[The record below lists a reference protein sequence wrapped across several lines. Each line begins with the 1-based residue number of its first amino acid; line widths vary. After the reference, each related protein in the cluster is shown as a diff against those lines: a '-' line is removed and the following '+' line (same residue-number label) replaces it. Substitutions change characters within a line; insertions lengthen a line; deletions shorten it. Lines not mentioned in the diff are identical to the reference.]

1 MLLEV
6 MQEIE
11 MADPVGGK
19 WSVVS
24 KKGRVWCDAS
34 SLAVGCALEVDDGI
48 VEYGAWLRKA
58 DDGAHINMAELD
70 SVLKGLNLAT
80 KWGLKEVEIVTDSAT
95 VHGWLRSAF
104 FDSHRILSHGMN
116 EMLIKRRLSVAKEL
130 CSEYGMQMNKADR
143 LTRVNK
149 KWLNGSRSQEEV
161 GTCCTGVREEIE
173 GSVQEIHSRHHL
185 GIERTFFLG
194 KKKHPEVSRT
204 VVKKVVS
211 SCSRCGSIDPAP
223 VTWDRGVL
231 AIDVNWSRVAADVAH
246 YNGICYLS
254 LVDCGPSRF
263 MIWRRLRAEDA
274 NSIVAELEQLFW
286 ERGPPK
292 ELLMDNE
299 AAFRSDSVQR
309 LLKKWQV
316 DPVFRC
322 AYRPESNGIVERS
335 HRTIKRMAARSNAYI
350 LDMIFWYNVTP
361 KNGTDRDVY
370 VSVETSR
377 FGGGS

>member
-6 MQEIE
+6 MQKIE

-34 SLAVGCALEVDDGI
+34 SVAVGCALEVEDGI
-48 VEYGAWLRKA
+48 EEDGAWLRKS
-58 DDGAHINMAELD
+58 DDGDGAHINMAELD

-80 KWGLKEVEIVTDSAT
+80 KWGLIEVEIVADTAT

-104 FDSHRILSHGMN
+104 FDSYRIRSHGMN

-130 CSEYGMQMNKADR
+130 CSEYGMQVSMRLVPSEMNKADR

-161 GTCCTGVREEIE
+161 RTCCTGVREEIE
-173 GSVQEIHSRHHL
+173 GSVQEIHSKHHL
-185 GIERTFFLG
+185 GIERTFFLAR
-194 KKKHPEVSRT
+194 KKHPEVSRT

-211 SCSRCGSIDPAP
+211 SCSRCGSIDSAP

-231 AIDVNWSRVAADVAH
+231 AIDVNWSRVAADVTH

-254 LVDCGPSRF
+254 LVDCGPSRY

-274 NSIVAELEQLFW
+274 NSIVAELEQLFR

-292 ELLMDNE
+292 ELLMDNG

-309 LLKKWQV
+309 LLRKWQV

-322 AYRPESNGIVERS
+322 AYRPESNGSGEKSSYDQKDSSEI
-335 HRTIKRMAARSNAYI
+335 
-350 LDMIFWYNVTP
+350 
-361 KNGTDRDVY
+361 
-370 VSVETSR
+370 
-377 FGGGS
+377 